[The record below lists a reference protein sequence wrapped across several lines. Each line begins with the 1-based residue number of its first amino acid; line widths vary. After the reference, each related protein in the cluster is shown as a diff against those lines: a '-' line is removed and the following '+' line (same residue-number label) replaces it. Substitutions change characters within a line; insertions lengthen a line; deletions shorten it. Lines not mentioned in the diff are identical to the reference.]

1 MQKIRISA
9 GYKTATSTSVQW
21 GSFETVV
28 PIEVARQLL
37 SDKAARER
45 LFRQFYPTAIMVDK
59 NIDLAWL

>member
-1 MQKIRISA
+1 MQKIRISS

-45 LFRQFYPTAIMVDK
+45 LFRQFYPTAIWVDK
-59 NIDLAWL
+59 NVDFAWL

>member
-21 GSFETVV
+21 GEFETVV
-28 PIEVARQLL
+28 PIEVAEQLL

-45 LFRQFYPTAIMVDK
+45 LFRQFYPTAIKVDK
-59 NIDLAWL
+59 VDLAWL